1 MNKFPLYL
9 KALYESD
16 AEVVD
21 EAAIKAWHTAASGE
35 LSTDVDKSVY
45 VCLLFRITHYRT
57 HHRLS
62 V

>member
-21 EAAIKAWHTAASGE
+21 EAAIKSWHTGAAGE
-35 LSTDVDKSVY
+35 WWTDAHKK
-45 VCLLFRITHYRT
+45 CWF
-57 HHRLS
+57 
-62 V
+62 